1 MSSSEPTPTAPDG
14 SAVPSRTPDFAAPA
28 AYPAAPTPRP
38 VPSPA
43 GYPSPAASPQPG
55 NASPGYAA
63 PGAYGPQ
70 VMPAPGV
77 PPTPQAPAPWASSA
91 PRERVGR
98 GLLFSLGGIVVG
110 VVLTVVLWKLNFIAS
125 ITSFAMAYSAIWL
138 YAKGAGRGPA
148 KGAAGVISVI
158 ALGVVACLASLVV
171 ADALTALAAYPEI
184 QGAEKA
190 QLVVA
195 ALLDPSVWGDY
206 TREVLMYL
214 LFAALGTF
222 GLIRQLGRARRA

>member
-1 MSSSEPTPTAPDG
+1 
-14 SAVPSRTPDFAAPA
+14 
-28 AYPAAPTPRP
+28 
-38 VPSPA
+38 
-43 GYPSPAASPQPG
+43 
-55 NASPGYAA
+55 
-63 PGAYGPQ
+63 
-70 VMPAPGV
+70 
-77 PPTPQAPAPWASSA
+77 
-91 PRERVGR
+91 VGR

-148 KGAAGVISVI
+148 KGAAGVIGVI